1 MSRKKQETQTM
12 ANKKPTDLITDE
24 GELKRRQGE
33 VKYERINK
41 ETLKEVVNQDTSWDD
56 LMSMLHSHGIATV
69 ADAPALTLLKNT
81 WDGYQRAVV
90 KCKEEG
96 EYIYTQTGY
105 AQLAPWAAQVNK
117 LREQC
122 MKILREFGLTP
133 SSRSGLKAR
142 ETGGKDPNNLLDI

>member
-1 MSRKKQETQTM
+1 M
-12 ANKKPTDLITDE
+12 ITDE

-33 VKYERINK
+33 VQYEEIT
-41 ETLKEVVNQDTSWDD
+41 EEEIKEVVGKDTSWDD
-56 LMSMLHSHGIATV
+56 LMSMLHSHGIATL

-81 WDGYQRAVV
+81 WDGYQRAVR
-90 KCKEEG
+90 KCEEEG

-117 LREQC
+117 LRDQC

-133 SSRSGLKAR
+133 SSRSGLKPK
-142 ETGGKDPNNLLDI
+142 ETGNKDPDNLLDI

>member
-1 MSRKKQETQTM
+1 M
-12 ANKKPTDLITDE
+12 ANKKPTKHINDDC
-24 GELKRRQGE
+24 ELKRRQGE
-33 VKYERINK
+33 VKYEKIDEK
-41 ETLKEVVNQDTSWDD
+41 TLKEVVNKDTSWDE
-56 LMSMLHSHGIATV
+56 LITMLHSYGITTG

-81 WDGYQRAVV
+81 WDGYQRAVD
-90 KCKEEG
+90 KCKDEG

-117 LREQC
+117 LRDQC

-133 SSRSGLKAR
+133 SSRAGLKPR